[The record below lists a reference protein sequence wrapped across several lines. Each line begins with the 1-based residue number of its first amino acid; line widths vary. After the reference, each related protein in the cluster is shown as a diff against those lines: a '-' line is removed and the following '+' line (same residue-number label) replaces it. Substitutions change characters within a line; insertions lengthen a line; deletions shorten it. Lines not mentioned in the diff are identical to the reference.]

1 MKWEMMK
8 IIANVAKQRITK
20 KFWQQNVDQAT
31 LYLTELQL
39 SLNTNGWQE
48 PQVNSK
54 VIFFLLHSL

>member
-1 MKWEMMK
+1 MK

-54 VIFFLLHSL
+54 EIFFLLHSL